1 MQRVLQR
8 ARQLWPEAASNKDA
22 GDRRPGPAIV
32 KTTATTTSNQRPP
45 VIAQPPRSRATRTT
59 TALAF
64 AVAVAVFAALVA
76 LVLSPK
82 SPQNTA
88 RVSEIRVE
96 NIDPAPSMARVYAD
110 VNANMPRS
118 YWDYDSVNISWGV
131 LENYEV
137 VRKIGRGKYSEV
149 FEGINIV
156 NYQKCVI
163 KVLKPV
169 KKKKIKREIKI
180 LQNLSGGP
188 NIVALLDVVRDN
200 QSKTPSLIFEY
211 VNNTDFRSLYPK
223 FQDYDVRFYIFELLK
238 ALDFCHSK
246 GIMHRDVKPH
256 NVMIDHEKRKLRLID
271 WGLAEFYHAGT
282 EYNVRVASRYFKGP
296 ELLVDFQEYDYSLDM
311 WSLGAMFASMI
322 FRKEPFFHGN
332 SNSDQLVK
340 IAKVLGTEDL
350 FDYLDKYDIELD
362 AQYDDI
368 LGRFP
373 KKSWHSFIN
382 AENQRF
388 VSNDAIDFLDKL
400 LRYDHQER
408 LTAKEAMAH
417 PYFNP
422 VRQACMQNNT
432 SSS

>member
-1 MQRVLQR
+1 
-8 ARQLWPEAASNKDA
+8 
-22 GDRRPGPAIV
+22 
-32 KTTATTTSNQRPP
+32 
-45 VIAQPPRSRATRTT
+45 
-59 TALAF
+59 
-64 AVAVAVFAALVA
+64 
-76 LVLSPK
+76 
-82 SPQNTA
+82 
-88 RVSEIRVE
+88 
-96 NIDPAPSMARVYAD
+96 MARVYAD
-110 VNANMPRS
+110 VNQQMPRS
-118 YWDYDSVNISWGV
+118 YWDYDSVNITWGV

-149 FEGINIV
+149 FEGINVV

-188 NIVALLDVVRDN
+188 NIVALLDVVRDQQVN
-200 QSKTPSLIFEY
+200 LSPSSNHFGVVPKAGVGITGDDGYVPSDQETDDSYMMQSKTPSLIFEY

-223 FQDYDVRFYIFELLK
+223 FVDYDVRYYIYELLK

-256 NVMIDHEKRKLRLID
+256 NVMIDHENRKLRLID
-271 WGLAEFYHAGT
+271 WGLAEFYHLGT

-350 FDYLDKYDIELD
+350 FDYLDKYEIELD

-368 LGRFP
+368 LGRFQ
-373 KKSWHSFIN
+373 KKSWHSFVN
-382 AENQRF
+382 SENQRF
-388 VSNDAIDFLDKL
+388 VSNEAIDFLDKL

-417 PYFNP
+417 PYFAP
-422 VRQACMQNNT
+422 VRANEQQGRITSGT
-432 SSS
+432 SSSALV